1 LHVTT
6 NCGNTLLPAGVL
18 VHRVCKPLSLLSL
31 AIIFSVVLV
40 CVSGVLIFLSVE
52 KKFEIRTWVG
62 FASSFKNFGLCA
74 D

>member
-1 LHVTT
+1 
-6 NCGNTLLPAGVL
+6 
-18 VHRVCKPLSLLSL
+18 LLSL